1 MKIKLLTLAA
11 LAAVVSCAPVRS
23 IDLSGEWQVSLDS
36 LETFQPMS
44 LPGTTDLAGLGEP
57 NTLEPAVAVPQ
68 LERLTRKHSFLG
80 AAYYKRSFEL
90 PESMADKP
98 LELTLERVIWQ
109 SAVWIDGERVAGAE
123 ESLTTPHRHVIEK
136 GLPAGTHEIMLRIDN
151 RKRYEISQKNLAHA
165 YTNDTQI
172 IWNGVLGRLTLDV
185 LDPVE
190 VACVDVYPDIN
201 KKSAEVVTTLV
212 RRDPKVT
219 LVPLKV
225 GGVLQMV
232 DLKDDVTKVTTTYQL
247 PESAGLW
254 DEFSPE
260 LQTLTVAC
268 GNSEREV
275 TFGLREIRVD
285 GRDIMIN
292 GRKVF
297 LRGTLDCCI
306 FPLTGT
312 PPTDDAGWEKVFGTC
327 REWGLNHVRFHSW
340 CPPEAAFRVADKM
353 GFYLQVELP
362 TWTKS
367 LDRKDVQTY
376 LTAEYDRIVREYGN
390 HPSFCMMSCGN
401 EHDRAY
407 GYLNSLLRHMKE
419 TDPRHIYTN
428 ATYSMGAGH
437 KGYPEPEDEY
447 MVTTRTYLGQV
458 RGQEYLNREEPDFTH
473 DFSPAM
479 AGYDLPMISHEVGQ
493 YSVYPRLS
501 EIDKYTGVLE
511 PLNFMAVRN
520 VLQEKGLIDKAE
532 DYTMASGR
540 LAALLYKEEC
550 ERILK
555 TPDLSGYQLLGLQ
568 DFSGQCTALVGLLDA
583 FWDDKGLVS
592 SKWFRQCCAPVVP
605 LARFCKPCWS
615 ASEEFIATVEI
626 ANYSASDIDSDVRWS
641 LRSGSATLDSGIC
654 RISAP
659 TGANTPLADTIR
671 VALAP
676 VTKPSCFT
684 LTVELP
690 GTQAKNS
697 WNVWVYPETE
707 PNAGDVVIARTLGA
721 ALPALAKG
729 HKVLLNPSPD
739 KVRGEAGKFVPVFW
753 SPVWFPHEAGTMG
766 VLCDP
771 SHPALASFP
780 TEMHSDW
787 QWWQLTKHSKA
798 MDLDAMPEA
807 ASIVEAID
815 NFTLNRR
822 LAYAFEARCG
832 EGSLLFCA
840 MDLSLD
846 KPEVQQMLCSM
857 LDYMNSDKFAPSG
870 TVGADEL
877 RQLFL

>member
-1 MKIKLLTLAA
+1 MKRLFILV
-11 LAAVVSCAPVRS
+11 AAVSVLASCVQYRS
-23 IDLSGEWQVSLDS
+23 LDLSGEWQVSLDS
-36 LETFQPMS
+36 LATFSPIS
-44 LPGTTDLAGLGEP
+44 LPGTTDLAGLGVA
-57 NTLEPAVAVPQ
+57 NTLEPALAMPQ
-68 LERLTRKHSFLG
+68 LERLTRRHSFLG
-80 AAYYKRSFEL
+80 AAFYKRTFSV
-90 PESMADKP
+90 PESMAGKP
-98 LELTLERVIWQ
+98 LQLTLERVIWQ
-109 SAVWIDGERVAGAE
+109 SAVWIDGERLPGE
-123 ESLTTPHRHVIEK
+123 QESLTTPHRHFIEG
-136 GLPAGTHEIMLRIDN
+136 GLRAGTHEIMLRIDN

-172 IWNGVLGRLTLDV
+172 IWNGVLGDIRLDV

-190 VACVDVYPDIN
+190 VGHVDVYPDVERRC
-201 KKSAEVVTTLV
+201 AEVVTTLV
-212 RRDPKVT
+212 RRDPKST
-219 LVPLKV
+219 LVTLKV

-232 DLKDDVTKVTTTYQL
+232 ELTDDVTKVSTTYQL
-247 PESAGLW
+247 PQNAGLW

-260 LQTLTVAC
+260 LQTVAVEC
-268 GNSEREV
+268 GNSVREI
-275 TFGLREIRVD
+275 TFGLRDFGVD
-285 GRDIMIN
+285 GRDILVN

-312 PPTDDAGWEKVFGTC
+312 PPTDEAGWEKVFGTC

-340 CPPEAAFRVADKM
+340 CPPDAAFRVADRM

-367 LDRKDVQTY
+367 LGRRDVQDF
-376 LTAEYDRIVREYGN
+376 LTKEYDRIVSEYGN
-390 HPSFCMMSCGN
+390 HPSFCMLSCGN

-407 GYLNSLLRHMKE
+407 DYLNSLLRHMKA

-473 DFSPAM
+473 DFSCAM

-511 PLNFMAVRN
+511 PLNFMAVRDA
-520 VLQEKGLIDKAE
+520 LQEKGLLDKAE
-532 DYTMASGR
+532 DYTTASGR
-540 LAALLYKEEC
+540 LSALLYKEEC

-592 SKWFRQCCAPVVP
+592 PEWFRQCCAPVVP

-615 ASEEFIATVEI
+615 SSETFMANFEI
-626 ANYSASDIDSDVRWS
+626 ANYSASDIDSEVRWS
-641 LRSGSATLDSGIC
+641 LRNAQTILASGNC
-654 RISAP
+654 HVSAP
-659 TGANTPLADTIR
+659 TGGNTPLSDTLS
-671 VALAP
+671 VALSN
-676 VTKPSCFT
+676 VVKPSCFT
-684 LTVELP
+684 LTVSLP
-690 GTQAKNS
+690 GTPWENS
-697 WNVWVYPETE
+697 WNVWVYPDID
-707 PNAGDVVIARTLGA
+707 AVRGDVVVARTLGA
-721 ALPALAKG
+721 AVSALAAG
-729 HKVLLNPSPD
+729 RKVLLNPSPERL
-739 KVRGEAGKFVPVFW
+739 RGEAGKFVPVFW

-771 SHPALASFP
+771 RHPALASFP

-787 QWWQLTKHSKA
+787 QWWNLTKHSKA
-798 MDLDAMPEA
+798 LDLDSMPEVS
-807 ASIVEAID
+807 SIVEAVD

-832 EGSLLFCA
+832 QGKLLFCA
-840 MDLSLD
+840 MDLSQD
-846 KPEVQQMLCSM
+846 KAEVKQMLRS
-857 LDYMNSDKFAPSG
+857 LLEYMESDKFDPSG
-870 TVGADEL
+870 VIGTDRL
-877 RQLFL
+877 RGFFL

>member
-1 MKIKLLTLAA
+1 MKRMLSALAVVAA
-11 LAAVVSCAPVRS
+11 LVSCAPVRS
-23 IDLSGEWQVSLDS
+23 LDLAGEWQVSLDS
-36 LETFQPMS
+36 LSTFQPMA

-57 NTLEPAVAVPQ
+57 NALEPAIAMPQ
-68 LERLTRKHSFLG
+68 LERLTRKHSFIG
-80 AAYYKRSFEL
+80 AAFYKRSFSL
-90 PESMADKP
+90 PESMAGKP

-109 SAVWIDGERVAGAE
+109 SSVWIDGKRVAGDE
-123 ESLTTPHRHVIEK
+123 ESLTTPHRHIIEE
-136 GLPAGTHEIMLRIDN
+136 GLPAGEHEIMLRIDN

-172 IWNGVLGRLTLDV
+172 IWNGVLGGLTLNV

-190 VACVDVYPDIN
+190 VARVDVYPDID
-201 KKSAEVVTTLV
+201 KRTAEVVTTLV
-212 RRDPKVT
+212 RHDGKTT

-232 DLKDDVTKVTTTYQL
+232 DIKGDVTKVRTTYQL

-260 LQTLTVAC
+260 LQTLSVAC

-275 TFGLREIRVD
+275 TFGLRDFRAV
-285 GRDIMIN
+285 GRDILVN

-327 REWGLNHVRFHSW
+327 KEWGLNHVRFHSW

-367 LDRKDVQTY
+367 LDRKDVQAY
-376 LTAEYDRIVREYGN
+376 LTGEYDRIVGEYGN
-390 HPSFCMMSCGN
+390 HPSFCMLSCGN

-407 GYLNSLLRHMKE
+407 GYLNNLLRHMKE
-419 TDPRHIYTN
+419 TDSRHIYTN

-473 DFSPAM
+473 DFSCAM

-493 YSVYPRLS
+493 YSVYPHLS

-511 PLNFMAVRN
+511 PLNFMAVRD

-605 LARFCKPCWS
+605 LARFSKPCWS
-615 ASEEFIATVEI
+615 TSEEFFATVEI
-626 ANYSASDIDSDVRWS
+626 ANYSAADIDSDVRWS

-671 VALAP
+671 VALSP

-690 GTQAKNS
+690 GTPAKNS
-697 WNVWVYPETE
+697 WNVWVYPEAE
-707 PNAGDVVIARTLGA
+707 PEAGEVVIARTLGA
-721 ALPALAKG
+721 ALSALAKG
-729 HKVLLNPSPD
+729 RKVLLNPAPD
-739 KVRGEAGKFVPVFW
+739 HIRGEAGKFVPVFW

-771 SHPALASFP
+771 AHPALASFP

-798 MDLDAMPEA
+798 LDLDALPEA

-832 EGSLLFCA
+832 GGSLLFCA
-840 MDLSLD
+840 MDLTLD

-877 RQLFL
+877 RPFFL